1 MTFQAEWLRGTLL
14 GLALVMAEPALAD
27 NNPDDGAVT
36 DFLLD
41 NGMEVVVIPD
51 HRAPIVTH
59 MVWYKIGSADEPPG
73 KSGIAHFFEHLM
85 FKATSNHAAGELD
98 RAVAAIGGSDNAF
111 TSYDYTAFHETVV
124 PQALGE
130 MMGFEADR
138 MRNLILNDDVIKTE
152 RDVILE
158 ERRSRI
164 DSNPQAVLDEEIDA
178 TLWQNQPYRIPVIGW
193 MQEMEKLNRT
203 DAMAFYNK
211 YYTPNNAVL
220 VVAGD
225 VEPETVKALA
235 EKTYGKIARGPDLPP
250 RIRPIEPEQN
260 TRRTVT
266 LTDGR
271 VSVPSFTTQWVVPS
285 YHTAKPGEA
294 EALDVLSEILGG
306 GNRSRLYQEL
316 VVRQGIAAA
325 AGAFFQG
332 TMLDD
337 SNFTVY
343 GAPRGDA
350 KLADV
355 EAAVDAEIARIAK
368 DGVTSDELEKSKDR
382 FVRSMIF
389 ARDKQ
394 EDMANIYGSTLA
406 TGGNVQDVQQWPDR
420 IRKVTADQVKAVAA
434 RYLNLDHATTGYLLP
449 QTQAGN

>member
-14 GLALVMAEPALAD
+14 GLALVMAAPALAD
-27 NNPDDGAVT
+27 NNPDDGVVT

-250 RIRPIEPEQN
+250 RIRPVEPEQN

-285 YHTAKPGEA
+285 YHTAKPGEG

-316 VVRQGIAAA
+316 VVRQGIAAE

-337 SNFTVY
+337 TNFTVY

-350 KLADV
+350 KLADI